1 IGENANAYLVASAIR
16 GGLLAESCVKTSS
29 PAEAGRYVARI
40 LRQGDVVLVKGSQ
53 NGVFS
58 EEAVS
63 CLLKNSQDRA
73 LLVRQSPSWMAKKQK
88 QFPDIVCVKP
98 GFTHDY
104 TDM

>member
-58 EEAVS
+58 EEALV
-63 CLLKNSQDRA
+63 LMLKHPSDRKN
-73 LLVRQSPSWMAKKQK
+73 LVRQSSSWMVIKRR
-88 QFPDIVCVKP
+88 QFGDIA
-98 GFTHDY
+98 
-104 TDM
+104 